1 MTTKLDTTE
10 AVLDWVHAEAT
21 GTKPIPEDWSD
32 PAYVAYRVTAEQ
44 LAQGQRLLAAW
55 PSLFPAIAHGDEE
68 HRAWLKDKLEAWLVA
83 AVAAEDGGGV

>member
-1 MTTKLDTTE
+1 MTTKPDTTE
-10 AVLDWVHAEAT
+10 AVLEWMLAQVKQGYWGDALDYT
-21 GTKPIPEDWSD
+21 
-32 PAYVAYRVTAEQ
+32 TAAQ

-68 HRAWLKDKLEAWLVA
+68 HRAWLKDKLEAWLAA